1 MLAPTETNRPPSDF
15 LSVRDFAVLPVPD
28 EEEAEF
34 PSLLIVDDDPAVLNW
49 LVRRLESRY
58 RVRTAPSAAQGLGIV
73 GANPPAV
80 VLSDQRMPGLS
91 GIELL
96 ARVRSLAPETV
107 RILFTGARDVDTA
120 VESINSGEVFRF
132 LTKPLRGEQLD
143 RALEAAVEQHRL
155 VTAQRV
161 LLTKTLHGSIQVLV
175 DLLAMTSPE
184 IFGHATR
191 VKELATLL
199 GAALKCMPLWE
210 LEVAAMLSF
219 IGLLAVPEETVRK
232 ALAMDPLPPADRSR
246 YEQYPEQSAQL
257 ISHIPRLENVHRI
270 VRFHQGDHPLED
282 PRVPL
287 ASRIIRAASDYHA
300 LLRRGLTHEAAI
312 EWIGRSALHPLAVV
326 ATLEATVSRTDEE
339 LIRIPVERL
348 APGMVIAR
356 DVWSSNGAILL
367 LARGQRLTDL
377 LIQRLKNFHRRQSV
391 ASLIT
396 IAEPAA
402 GPAWTT

>member
-1 MLAPTETNRPPSDF
+1 MLAPTETYRPSSDF
-15 LSVRDFAVLPVPD
+15 LSVRDFAVLPVPQED
-28 EEEAEF
+28 EAEV
-34 PSLLIVDDDPAVLNW
+34 PSLLIVDDDPTVLNW

-58 RVRTAPSAAQGLGIV
+58 RVRTAQSAAQGLGIV

-80 VLSDQRMPGLS
+80 VLSDQRMPGLT

-199 GAALKCMPLWE
+199 GAALKCTPLWE

-232 ALAMDPLPPADRSR
+232 ALAMDPLPSAERSR

-270 VRFHQGDHPLED
+270 IRFHQGDHPLED
-282 PRVPL
+282 TRVPL
-287 ASRIIRAASDYHA
+287 AARIIRAASDYHA

-312 EWIGRSALHPLAVV
+312 ESIGRSAQHPPAVV
-326 ATLEATVSRTDEE
+326 ATLEATVPGTEE
-339 LIRIPVERL
+339 ERIHVPVEHL

-377 LIQRLKNFHRRQSV
+377 LIQRLKNLHRRQSV
-391 ASLIT
+391 ASLVT
-396 IAEPAA
+396 IAESAA
-402 GPAWTT
+402 GPAWT